1 MYIRYIRTL
10 AAIIPKNM
18 HNKSILI
25 LIFLIIGTNSF
36 LFSQEDIAAKLGY
49 PANSKLLI
57 IHADDLGVSHSENTA
72 SFEAIEYGSVNS
84 ASIMMP
90 TPWALEAVNYANEH
104 PDTHDF
110 GLHLTLS
117 SEWKYYKWGAVSSKD
132 KVPSLVN
139 KLGYFHEDC
148 KTDLNLTE
156 VETELKAQIDLAYAM
171 GLKPTHLDTHMG
183 CVVKTPELIEIYL
196 KMGQLYNLPL
206 MMTKALPQILRDK
219 YDVKV
224 VMDFYGMSPEEYAQG
239 VEVHYTNIIKNL
251 KPGLSFLSIH
261 TAYDNEEM
269 KGMNIDHPE
278 WGNEWRQKDFDF
290 FKGKTCKQL
299 LEEENI
305 KLVTFRQLKEVF
317 YKKNTTEK

>member
-1 MYIRYIRTL
+1 MPNFTQTL
-10 AAIIPKNM
+10 AAIKPKNM
-18 HNKSILI
+18 YNKSILI
-25 LIFLIIGTNSF
+25 LLSLIIGTNNF

-57 IHADDLGVSHSENTA
+57 IHADDLGVSHSENIA
-72 SFEAIEYGSVNS
+72 SIEAIENGSVNS

-117 SEWKYYKWGAVSSKD
+117 SEWKYYKWGPVSSKD

-148 KTDLNLTE
+148 KTELNLTE

-171 GLKPTHLDTHMG
+171 GLKPTHLDMHMG
-183 CVVKTPELIEIYL
+183 CLARTRELVEIYL
-196 KMGQLYNLPL
+196 KMGQLYNLPV
-206 MMTKALPQILRDK
+206 MMPKAFPQALQDK
-219 YDVKV
+219 YNVKV
-224 VMDFYGMSPEEYAQG
+224 VMDFYDMSPEEYAQG
-239 VEVHYTNIIKNL
+239 VEVHYTKIIKNL
-251 KPGLSFLSIH
+251 KPGLSYLSIH
-261 TAYDNEEM
+261 TAYDDEEM

-290 FKGKTCKQL
+290 FTSKTCKQL
-299 LEEENI
+299 LEEEDI
-305 KLVTFRQLKEVF
+305 KLVTFRQLIEVF
-317 YKKNTTEK
+317 YKNTTSKKH